1 MARSA
6 VLEVQNGNLIETLN
20 SLWRQL
26 LEKGL
31 VDALLIPQ
39 ELPSGDNVVQTL
51 VTDAERLE
59 SPNPLAPVMPVN
71 SARIV
76 SRMTRVTPSP
86 KKVAVVL
93 RPCELRALIEL
104 VKLKQAS
111 LENLILIG
119 VDCFGTYSV
128 KDYKRLS
135 QNGSSPG
142 DSFVKAARE
151 GKQDDALREVC
162 QMCEY
167 PAPACADITIG
178 LIGVDFEKR
187 ILIEASTP
195 AGESVLEGLELKDGP
210 QEDVAKREQAINQL
224 VERRTAKRDEV
235 LERTSGEI
243 AGLDNLMRTL
253 APCIG
258 CRNCRDV
265 CPICFCRECFFDS
278 PTFDSESE
286 KYLGWADK
294 KGTIRMP
301 THTLLFHLTRMCH
314 MATSCIGCGMCYEAC
329 PNDIPVANIFRLVG
343 LNAQKAFNYVPG
355 RSLDDEIPV
364 TTFEER
370 ELLDVPEK
378 L

>member
-6 VLEVQNGNLIETLN
+6 MLEVQNGNLIETLN
-20 SLWRQL
+20 GLWRQL

-31 VDALLIPQ
+31 VDVLLIPQ

-51 VTDAERLE
+51 VSDVERLG

-76 SRMTRVTPSP
+76 SRVTKVTPSP

-111 LENLILIG
+111 LENLVLIG

-128 KDYKRLS
+128 KDYKRLC
-135 QNGSSPG
+135 QNGSSPQ
-142 DSFVKAARE
+142 DSFMKAAKE
-151 GKQDDALREVC
+151 GKEDESLREIC
-162 QMCEY
+162 RMCEY
-167 PAPACADITIG
+167 PAPMCADISIG
-178 LIGVDFEKR
+178 LIGVDYDKS
-187 ILIEASTP
+187 ILVQAST
-195 AGESVLEGLELKDGP
+195 AEGERILEGLELKDASEG
-210 QEDVAKREQAINQL
+210 DVAKREEAIAQL
-224 VERRTAKRDEV
+224 AEKRAQKRDEI
-235 LERTSGEI
+235 LEQTRQDI
-243 AGLDNLMRTL
+243 AGMENLMKAL

-258 CRNCRDV
+258 CHNCRDV
-265 CPICFCRECFFDS
+265 CPICFCKECFFDS
-278 PTFDSESE
+278 PTFDMESE

-294 KGTIRMP
+294 GTVRMP
-301 THTLLFHLTRMCH
+301 AHTLLFHLTRMCH
-314 MATSCIGCGMCYEAC
+314 MAASCVGCGMCSEAC

-343 LNAQKAFNYVPG
+343 MNTQKALNYVPG
-355 RSLDDEIPV
+355 KSLDDEIPV
-364 TTFEER
+364 STFQER
-370 ELLDVPEK
+370 ELLNVPEK